1 MNRIQPDFLRRFPPN
16 ERYLVGLSGGRDS
29 VALLHWLIESG
40 YAKLIVCH
48 LNHRLRG
55 RASETDARFVEKLV
69 ANCKKKIVGQAHL
82 SRRSGTKV
90 DRLPKF
96 KDGKRSARP
105 TTSTPHITLK
115 IGTTDVRALATKQK
129 MSIEAA
135 GREARYK
142 FFALV
147 AKRRRLQ
154 TIFLAH
160 HADDV
165 VETFL
170 INLFRGSGPT
180 GLAAIREVSKRRV
193 DGVDLTIVRPFVGL
207 WRCQIDDYV
216 RKHRLKFREDASN
229 SDLAL
234 FRNRVRRKIIPYLEK
249 AIGRNI
255 RQSIWRAA
263 VIAAE
268 EENWIGTQL
277 PNTTGTELSVLE
289 LRKLPVA
296 LQRRGILKWLR
307 DRKITNVGFDVV
319 ENVRA
324 LLDPESR
331 TAKANLP
338 QGRYAR
344 RRAKKIFITN

>member
-40 YAKLIVCH
+40 YERLIVCH
-48 LNHRLRG
+48 LNHHLRG
-55 RASETDARFVEKLV
+55 RASEADARFVEKLV
-69 ANCKKKIVGQAHL
+69 ENYKKKIVGQAH
-82 SRRSGTKV
+82 
-90 DRLPKF
+90 RLPKF

-105 TTSTPHITLK
+105 PTSTPHITLE
-115 IGTTDVRALATKQK
+115 IGTTNVRGLAAKQK

-142 FFALV
+142 FFARV

-165 VETFL
+165 AETFL

-180 GLAAIREVSKRRV
+180 GLAAIREVSKRRI
-193 DGVDLTIVRPFVGL
+193 DDVDLTVVRPFVGL
-207 WRCQIDDYV
+207 WRRQIDDYV
-216 RKHRLKFREDASN
+216 RNHRLKFREDASN
-229 SDLAL
+229 ADLAL
-234 FRNRVRRKIIPYLEK
+234 FRNRVRRRIIPYLEK

-268 EENWIGTQL
+268 EENWIETQL
-277 PNTTGTELSVLE
+277 PNASGAELSVLE
-289 LRKLPVA
+289 LRKLPMA
-296 LQRRGILKWLR
+296 LQRREILKWLR
-307 DRKITNVGFDVV
+307 DRKIANVGFDVV

-324 LLDPESR
+324 LLDPDSR

-338 QGRYAR
+338 QGRHVR